1 MVAMSDG
8 SEILPMGLVHR
19 MRWGTALIMASAVPM
34 VFLGHSRFKPH
45 PAALWIWILCG
56 AMAFVVGGIAISYSA
71 ERGFRRGMDA
81 ARWSD
86 MELEPVRSWLDGRVS
101 AVILFLT
108 VVCVAAVFWALR
120 WNAMGFLPALIF
132 PLGSVGRMRNM
143 VQKPQAG
150 MATVDRKEL
159 KPLRSECW
167 GR

>member
-1 MVAMSDG
+1 
-8 SEILPMGLVHR
+8 MGF
-19 MRWGTALIMASAVPM
+19 AVPL
-34 VFLGHSRFKPH
+34 VFAGHSVVGAHLGTQLR
-45 PAALWIWILCG
+45 IWILCG
-56 AMAFVVGGIAISYSA
+56 ALALWVSGGAMSYMA
-71 ERGFRRGMDA
+71 ERRIKRGVDA
-81 ARWSD
+81 HRWSD
-86 MELEPVRSWLDGRVS
+86 VELEPTRSWLDGRVS